1 MTSRETVERIA
12 ETIYGA
18 MRFDRSPAA
27 PEWVPGG
34 NSDAQ
39 VIARQA
45 ATNIAAAIL
54 HGIAVRAEAV
64 AWIRF
69 CSDGT
74 FEGPIHNSKMGD
86 IRRRSG
92 AWAPLYTH
100 PPASVPEYDRA
111 MIAEVLIGCAAG
123 KRGKYTTDCML
134 EQARLLR
141 EAENT
146 SAAKVRTVSR
156 ASAPEVTHPDD
167 LAVDLFA
174 TAMKAMLA
182 AAPQPEAAQPAGEA
196 EEVGVFGERFID
208 GMGWAVPCSR
218 AAPYVAA
225 MRKAAF
231 AMAEKEA
238 GAYVGAGAHGIPD
251 EPAPS
256 APADVEADIQK
267 LESYLDDAGY
277 PKDGD
282 AQLTLESLAA
292 RLASAPQPTQRGGEG
307 VEAVKQS
314 LTGGGKN
321 E

>member
-54 HGIAVRAEAV
+54 HGIAGRAEAV
-64 AWIRF
+64 AEVVQSEQTGGHALHFPAGYAETLDSLPI
-69 CSDGT
+69 GT
-74 FEGPIHNSKMGD
+74 K
-86 IRRRSG
+86 
-92 AWAPLYTH
+92 LYTH
-100 PPASVPEYDRA
+100 PP
-111 MIAEVLIGCAAG
+111 
-123 KRGKYTTDCML
+123 
-134 EQARLLR
+134 
-141 EAENT
+141 
-146 SAAKVRTVSR
+146 

>member
-1 MTSRETVERIA
+1 MGFVRGAKLTKKVAFMTTDKSDIEALACDIYNAHRTERIIA
-12 ETIYGA
+12 GA
-18 MRFDRSPAA
+18 KNVASWWGMDARNREHWMKVARRLQPARV
-27 PEWVPGG
+27 PEGWQLVPKK
-34 NSDAQ
+34 
-39 VIARQA
+39 
-45 ATNIAAAIL
+45 ATGKML
-54 HGIAVRAEAV
+54 AEA
-64 AWIRF
+64 
-69 CSDGT
+69 
-74 FEGPIHNSKMGD
+74 
-86 IRRRSG
+86 
-92 AWAPLYTH
+92 
-100 PPASVPEYDRA
+100 RA
-111 MIAEVLIGCAAG
+111 
-123 KRGKYTTDCML
+123 RGRGL
-134 EQARLLR
+134 EQCW
-141 EAENT
+141 EI
-146 SAAKVRTVSR
+146 
-156 ASAPEVTHPDD
+156 
-167 LAVDLFA
+167 
-174 TAMKAMLA
+174 MLA
-182 AAPQPEAAQPAGEA
+182 AAPQPEAAQTAGEA

>member
-1 MTSRETVERIA
+1 MTDKSDIEA
-12 ETIYGA
+12 LASAIYA
-18 MRFDRSPAA
+18 TANQFDAHRGELPAGYEDWA
-27 PEWVPGG
+27 DE
-34 NSDAQ
+34 
-39 VIARQA
+39 IARDLRAHVEA
-45 ATNIAAAIL
+45 ARRLQPARVTDGWVSPFGSCICNGMNQCPGCNPNEAIKMAAGIAAADE
-54 HGIAVRAEAV
+54 RAKNPPCME
-64 AWIRF
+64 
-69 CSDGT
+69 C
-74 FEGPIHNSKMGD
+74 
-86 IRRRSG
+86 G
-92 AWAPLYTH
+92 ARTA
-100 PPASVPEYDRA
+100 
-111 MIAEVLIGCAAG
+111 
-123 KRGKYTTDCML
+123 K
-134 EQARLLR
+134 
-141 EAENT
+141 EAET
-146 SAAKVRTVSR
+146 MCHCSGDKDDC
-156 ASAPEVTHPDD
+156 HGCQLWPDGD
-167 LAVDLFA
+167 
-174 TAMKAMLA
+174 
-182 AAPQPEAAQPAGEA
+182 AAPQPEAAQTAGEV
-196 EEVGVFGERFID
+196 EEVGAFGERFID

-225 MRKAAF
+225 MRKAAL
-231 AMAEKEA
+231 AMAGKEA